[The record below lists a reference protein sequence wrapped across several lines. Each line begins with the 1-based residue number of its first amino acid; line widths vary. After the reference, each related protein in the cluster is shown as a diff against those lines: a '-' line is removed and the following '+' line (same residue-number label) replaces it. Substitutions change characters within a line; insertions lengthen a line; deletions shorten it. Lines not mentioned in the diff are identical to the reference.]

1 MGDPKEAEAI
11 HKAFFPNEAING
23 DLKADSVSA
32 PKLRVGSIKTVIGHL
47 EGTAGLAGLLK
58 ASLAVQHGLI
68 PPNMHFDRLN
78 PNIRP
83 FYEHVEVPTKLLPW
97 PEIAPGAPRRASI
110 NSFGFGG
117 TNAHAIIE
125 RWDGQSQPVTQN
137 GHGEGDTDV
146 ARCGPFTVSA
156 NSETAL
162 LASVESLSA
171 TLQGDDPIDLA
182 RLSWT
187 LQLHRTPLPFRTS
200 FSATTKENL
209 IGRLDL
215 FVQTQKQSRPS
226 TKAVK
231 VPGDVSLLGVFTGQ
245 GAQWPRMGAGLYEHH
260 PSFRNTIQR
269 LEGILREIPDG
280 PTWSLTEE
288 LLAPS
293 AASRVSSAEIS
304 QPLCT
309 AVQVALVDL
318 LEECG
323 VTFTAVVG
331 HSSGEIAAAY
341 AAGVLDARAAIL
353 IAYYRGYHSKLSR
366 SPNGEAGAMIAV
378 GMSMQEAEAFCRRPE
393 FLGRIRLAASNS
405 ASSVTLSGDASAVHE
420 AKVVL
425 DETKTFAR
433 VLRVDTAYHSHHMEA
448 ARQPYLDSL
457 HQCKVRARRPCF
469 KGACT
474 WFSSVYDG
482 KAHEAAASYDGSY
495 WVENMVRPVLF
506 SQAITTAI
514 QSKHFDLAIE
524 VGPHPALQGPAN
536 ETMKHVSETVIPY
549 HGSLKRNEDDL
560 VSFVDMLGFLWASLD
575 CPTPPVDFRRFRES
589 LQVCPAGFKI
599 PRVLKSLPSYP
610 WDHSKSLLSEPKKV
624 RDWRTRGGPIQEL
637 LGTPSYS
644 CNNAEVRWRN
654 ILKLNEMPWLSGH
667 RFQNQ
672 VLFPAAGYLSMAMN
686 AMLHHARDGR
696 AVKLVELQNCKI
708 HNAVTLEEGIGVN
721 IELVVRTLHE
731 GLERM
736 VADICCCCSNAD
748 TTSPELDKKVFTA
761 QAVMVFGDPDMD
773 ALPPRVP
780 LELPLSDVSLD
791 RFYTWMRN
799 LGHDYSGDFL
809 MSSIK
814 RRLDVSTVTAKRLHT
829 EKYKMHPSTLDTV
842 LQSIFAAFSYPGDE
856 RLWTAYLPTDFERI
870 RVNMAGCAHSKTR
883 QSSELVAD
891 CRVAK
896 ASASEVTGDIDVY
909 CAEDGFPEIQIQGF
923 VLSSLEAPAQTNDR
937 SLFAR
942 TVWAREMS
950 PGNSIDSGDA
960 DTDLGT
966 LEYHRNLYQ
975 ICERTAYFY
984 LRTLCDEIPEA
995 EIPSL
1000 EWHFQCLMRWAR
1012 EHVLPATEAGTYPGI
1027 SASWHNDTAESISGL
1042 TSDQYDGQVDLQLL
1056 HKLGPKFPSVV
1067 RGSVSALQLLMED
1080 DLLGKLYKQGFGFPE
1095 ANAKIGAVMG
1105 QISHRYPKLRVL
1117 EIGSGTG
1124 GATSMALRNLGRN
1137 LQEYRFTDISP
1148 GFFEEAQEKFAGFS
1162 SMMTYSVLDIEKSP
1176 TEQGFEAQSFD
1187 LIIAS
1192 NVLHA
1197 TKFLSRTLNNCREL
1211 LRPGGFLVLLELT
1224 GPGLRIPFLF
1234 SGLSGWWLG
1243 HEDGRTHGPTI
1254 SEARW
1259 DSVLRDSQFS
1269 GVDHVLRDFDDESIY
1284 SYSVMV
1290 SQAVDDRIA
1299 LLREPLEQAWPV
1311 HAGPVRIQELIIV
1324 GGGSLSTSK
1333 LTRKVKEVLRPYA
1346 DTVVVVNHL
1355 EDVSKRRLQLGC
1367 AVICLTDL
1375 DQPTFKGM
1383 TQQRLEA
1390 IQLLCKTSKYFLW
1403 ATRGCRASEPTANM
1417 MVGLGRT
1424 IAREMSHLRLKFVD
1438 FDRVE
1443 NLQVTGAK
1451 ISEIFLE
1458 MVLLDI
1464 PGFDQV
1470 LWSQETEVM
1479 IESGNTYIPRVVPDE
1494 DLNARFNATRRE
1506 ISRTALPNS
1515 KPVRVKN
1522 TSAGAILEE
1531 MTAESVGCTGDTVEV
1546 RVRSSS
1552 LLHFSSPDHNGSFYL
1567 SAGNVKK
1574 TGRSVLAI
1582 SEQNASTVHVQQDHI
1597 IDLPLDSPNDSARML
1612 QGALTVVIS
1621 EGILAGVDRSIWIHN
1636 ANNAVFD
1643 LVTQLAKVR
1652 GIETFFSTN
1661 DKASQLALAGKAAYI
1676 HPNIAQYALKKLAP
1690 KGVERFVH
1698 WDAAS
1703 GADGFDDLVASCL
1716 GRIVDIRKS
1725 LANSDVTQPMALPY
1739 TPCELVEILKSFALD
1754 TRPLQSLKEL
1764 GQGLVINAGS
1774 VHGGI
1779 PAASSPTD
1787 VMDWADVESVPV
1799 RVQPTNERIRFA
1811 PQKTYFFIGLT
1822 GDVGLS
1828 LCEWMADHGA
1838 THFALASRNPK
1849 VDPRIIRHLEQK
1861 GATLRVFQLDVADR
1875 ESLKQVH
1882 GEIVSTMPP
1891 ISGVASGALVLR
1903 DKPFESMVLEDLDVV
1918 FGPRVRGSQ
1927 NLDDLFSSTPLDFFV
1942 LFSSLAGIVGN
1953 PGQSNYNASNMFMS
1967 ALAAQRRK
1975 RGLAASVLD
1984 IGMLVGFGNIHNDGS
1999 QGPKLGVEAQFR
2011 REGFMSISE
2020 PGFHVMFAEAVES
2033 GRPQSGLDH
2042 EIVTGLGNY
2051 VDTYWRRS
2059 PRFSHYNTEDVKR
2072 DHHQDHLHT
2081 QRSKNMHDLLAESQ
2095 DAEQA
2100 LAILQDSVATKLGL
2114 LLGSSSADFDRD
2126 VALTTLGLDSL
2137 VAVEVRSWLI
2147 KSLEVDVPVLKI
2159 LGGESLSGI
2168 CRDVVGKLPA
2178 SLRPWA
2184 ANTEESVDKD
2194 CALGSS
2200 SSSSPAQA
2208 VTKTS
2213 EIGPPPS
2220 KQPSKP
2226 LLNHEVVDLDRA
2238 VSLPSD
2244 QITEI
2249 ASQKRSPEVIY
2260 DRVSEVSPAQA
2271 QLYFLYEYLEN
2282 KSAYNVAYDGIFRG
2296 NLDTQRLQQALWT
2309 VAKRHESLRS
2319 AYFRDQ
2325 STKQP
2330 MQGVLSEPRI
2340 IFEHRKAAAG
2350 EVEKA
2355 ISGVKDFIFDIEH
2368 GVVMK
2373 VTVLSESPSLHFI
2386 LFNHHHIAL
2395 DGVSWGIFVADLA
2408 RAYSGRNLL
2417 PFIQQS
2423 IDMTTKRLSSMTPE
2437 ILKEDLAFWEETYQ
2451 NPPEPLPL
2459 FAFANVKTRQTL
2471 KKHVNNS
2478 FVTELGPET
2487 TALVRKAARKLGMT
2501 SFHFYLAAVAA
2512 FLSRC
2517 LAVTD
2522 MAVGVVDANRFD
2534 AEDAD
2539 TIGYFLNI
2547 LPVRITLGTNEAFG
2561 TVARRSRDA
2570 ALGAMAHSAAPY
2582 DTVLSHLGAARQGNA
2597 NPLFQVALNYHK
2609 GLSDVAAL
2617 GGDGKIAWTGGVPAG
2632 NPYDLLVSVHE
2643 FQDRTMLSFVT
2654 QGYMY
2659 DKADAEM
2666 MLGWFSRAVEG
2677 LAAETSTQVGHCP
2690 IVDDSDI
2697 RAAVELGRG
2706 SQTEVPWKGT
2716 LIDRIDEVAEQFPTD
2731 MAIQDDD
2738 GEVLTYA
2745 EMQARALQI
2754 ARRLRD
2760 MSISPGSF
2768 VAMLLDPSADAVCTI
2783 LAVMRLGLVWVPLD
2797 TKNHHDR
2804 LHAILSEARPP
2815 VLVCHGAARERAQ
2828 RHAGEVHHEMML
2840 LDLDTSSSSAE
2851 DEKPVPNLSEA
2862 DQPAAV
2868 LHTSGSTGVPKGAIL
2883 SHGGLVNQI
2892 YGTTAQLG
2900 LGREVTLQQSPL
2912 GFDLMLDQVFLA
2924 LCNGGK
2930 IIVVGSEG
2938 RGDPL
2943 HIANLIVSRGV
2954 TLTHFVPSEYLAL
2967 LNYGFHILKG
2977 CSDWRFAMSGGERL
2991 VPELRRAFRKLES
3004 DQLRLVNVYGPAEI
3018 TIACARGFVPYYTD
3032 EDILSSVDQLRP
3044 SPNYCIEIVD
3054 ADMNIVPVGYPGEIC
3069 VSGPGV
3075 GMGYLN
3081 RPEETRRR
3089 FLTRSPE
3096 CSHGCKGQVRRQWP
3110 RVYRTGDFGRLLP
3123 DGTLKVLGRLDG
3135 DSQVKI
3141 RGHRV
3146 ELDEIS
3152 NALVQASRGAVANAA
3167 VSLRASDVLAA
3178 FIVFDTEFTG
3188 GKSAFARDLAANLPL
3203 PMYMRPE
3210 FIVPVDRIPSNENGK
3225 TDRRAVDQLPIS
3237 DLNGQEDEVTTHCK
3251 SEYLSPM
3258 EQSLKDTWE
3267 EVLASRAVGTK
3278 ARTITSSSDFFEV
3291 GGNSLLLIK
3300 LRSVLQSTYGLTLTL
3315 PELFQSSTLSSM
3327 AGRIEKSVKYH
3338 DVLSEPR
3345 TNGSSDIDWDV
3356 ELATLTDGLPEV
3368 QVNGVL
3374 DSTSFDSPS
3383 RAGGLTVLL
3392 TGATGFIGTHL
3403 LRSLVQDP
3411 RIQKVHCVAV
3421 RPSSTGEPRR
3431 LSVTSPKI
3439 IQHNGDLSS
3448 PGLGLTDAERAS
3460 LSGEIDVVIHNGA
3473 DVSLLKSYQTLRRPN
3488 VVSTRTLCGIAAA
3501 AGGIP
3506 LHFVSTA
3513 AVARVA
3519 IDYDVTPTAALPEV
3533 SVSSEKPTDEINGY
3547 ITSKWASEAL
3557 LDKAAAD
3564 RGVRAWVHRLAHVVG
3579 DDPSELD
3586 AVGMLVK
3593 YSLLMG
3599 RLPAWINEANVAGEW
3614 DFVGVEDVVRDL
3626 VEAAVESAGSSS
3638 GRRTGS
3644 ELEQAPGAHYVN
3656 HCADVKVPHAEL
3668 RGYLEGE
3675 AGAPLA
3681 VVETEEWL
3689 GAAVEEGMNP
3699 LICDFLRG
3707 FFSGG
3712 NKVVLP
3718 LLVKGKSS

>member
-1 MGDPKEAEAI
+1 MV
-11 HKAFFPNEAING
+11 NR
-23 DLKADSVSA
+23 DLGADSVSA
-32 PKLRVGSIKTVIGHL
+32 TKLRVGSIKTVIGHL

-68 PPNMHFDRLN
+68 PPNMHFDQLN

-97 PEIAPGAPRRASI
+97 PETGPRVPRRASI

-125 RWDGQSQPVTQN
+125 KWDRQSQSVTQN
-137 GHGEGDTDV
+137 GHSQSDTDV
-146 ARCGPFTVSA
+146 ALCGPFTVSA
-156 NSETAL
+156 NSETSL

-171 TLQGDDPIDLA
+171 TIRADDPIDLG

-200 FSATTKENL
+200 FTATSKEKL
-209 IGRLDL
+209 IGKLDS
-215 FVQTQKQSRPS
+215 FAQTQKQSRPS

-231 VPGDVSLLGVFTGQ
+231 VPGDISLLGVFTGQ
-245 GAQWPRMGAGLYEHH
+245 GAQWPRMGAGLYERHR
-260 PSFRNTIQR
+260 SFRNTIQR
-269 LEGILREIPDG
+269 LEEILKKIPDG
-280 PTWSLTEE
+280 PKWSLTEQ
-288 LLAPS
+288 LLAP
-293 AASRVSSAEIS
+293 AASSRVSSAEIS

-318 LEECG
+318 LKECG

-341 AAGVLDARAAIL
+341 AAGILDARAAIL
-353 IAYYRGYHSKLSR
+353 ISYYRGYHSKLSR
-366 SPNGEAGAMIAV
+366 SPSGEAGAMIAV
-378 GMSMQEAEAFCRRPE
+378 GMSMEEAEAFCRQPE

-420 AKVVL
+420 AKRVL
-425 DETKTFAR
+425 DDRTTFAR

-448 ARQPYLDSL
+448 ARQPYIDSL
-457 HQCKVRARRPCF
+457 RHCKIQARRPCS
-469 KGACT
+469 KAACT
-474 WFSSVYDG
+474 WFSSVYDSQDQTT
-482 KAHEAAASYDGSY
+482 KYSYEGPY

-514 QSKHFDLAIE
+514 QGKHFDLAIE
-524 VGPHPALQGPAN
+524 VGPHPALQGPAI
-536 ETMKHVSETVIPY
+536 ETMKHVNGDGILY
-549 HGSLKRNEDDL
+549 HGSLKRNEDDVL
-560 VSFVDMLGFLWASLD
+560 SFVDMLGFLWASLD
-575 CPTPPVDFRRFRES
+575 CPRPPVDFRRFRKS
-589 LQVCPAGFKI
+589 LQACPASFKT
-599 PRVLKSLPSYP
+599 PRVLKGLPSYP

-624 RDWRTRGGPIQEL
+624 RDWRTRSGPIQEL

-644 CNNAEVRWRN
+644 CNNEEVRWRN
-654 ILKLNEMPWLSGH
+654 ILKLNEISWLSGH

-672 VLFPAAGYLSMAMN
+672 VLFPAAAYLSMAIN

-696 AVKLVELQNCKI
+696 AVQMVELQNCKI
-708 HNAVTLEEGIGVN
+708 HNAVTLEEGVGVN

-731 GLERM
+731 GPERM

-761 QAVMVFGDPDMD
+761 QAVMAFGDPDED
-773 ALPPRVP
+773 ALPCRVP
-780 LELPLSDVSLD
+780 PDLPLSDVSLD

-842 LQSIFAAFSYPGDE
+842 LQSIFAAFSYPGDG
-856 RLWTAYLPTDFERI
+856 RLWTAYLPTDFQRI
-870 RVNMAGCAHSKTR
+870 RVNMASCSHSKTR

-896 ASASEVTGDIDVY
+896 ASASEVSGDIDVY

-937 SLFAR
+937 CLFAR
-942 TVWAREMS
+942 TVWAKEMS
-950 PGNSIDSGDA
+950 PGNSIGFEHA
-960 DTDLGT
+960 DTDLAA
-966 LEYHRNLYQ
+966 LEYHRKLYQ
-975 ICERTAYFY
+975 TCERTAYFY
-984 LRTLCDEIPEA
+984 LRMLCDEIPET

-1000 EWHFQCLMRWAR
+1000 DWHFQCLMRWAR
-1012 EHVLPATEAGTYPGI
+1012 EHVLPATEAGSYPGI
-1027 SASWHNDTAESISGL
+1027 SASWRNDT
-1042 TSDQYDGQVDLQLL
+1042 SDSVTELASCEYDGQVDLQLL
-1056 HKLGPKFPSVV
+1056 HKLGPKFPSIV

-1080 DLLGKLYKQGFGFPE
+1080 DMLSKLYEQGFGFPE
-1095 ANAKIGAVMG
+1095 ANARIGAVMG

-1124 GATSMALRNLGRN
+1124 GATSMALRHLGPN
-1137 LQEYRFTDISP
+1137 LQEYLFTDMSP
-1148 GFFEEAQEKFAGFS
+1148 GFFEEAQEKFADFS
-1162 SMMTYSVLDIEKSP
+1162 FMMTYAVLDIEKAP
-1176 TEQGFEAQSFD
+1176 TEQGFEPQSFD

-1197 TKFLSRTLNNCREL
+1197 TKFLSRTLNHCREL

-1254 SEARW
+1254 MEARW
-1259 DSVLRDSQFS
+1259 DSVLRESNFS
-1269 GVDHVLRDFDDESIY
+1269 GVDHVLRDFQDDSIY

-1290 SQAVDDRIA
+1290 SQALDGRIN
-1299 LLREPLEQAWPV
+1299 LLREPLEHPWPV
-1311 HAGPVRIQELIIV
+1311 HASPARIQELIII

-1333 LTRKVKEVLRPYA
+1333 LTRKVKEVLRPYSE
-1346 DTVVVVNHL
+1346 TVVILNHL
-1355 EDVSKRRLQLGC
+1355 EEVSKRRLQLGC

-1375 DQPTFKGM
+1375 DQPVFKGM

-1443 NLQVTGAK
+1443 NYQVIEKK
-1451 ISEIFLE
+1451 ISELFLE
-1458 MVLLDI
+1458 MALLDL

-1470 LWSQETEVM
+1470 LWSQETELR
-1479 IESGNTYIPRVVPDE
+1479 IQSGHTYIPRVVPDE

-1506 ISRTALPNS
+1506 VSRNVLPNS

-1522 TSAGAILEE
+1522 TSAGAILED
-1531 MTAESVGCTGDTVEV
+1531 MTAENAGCTGGTVEV
-1546 RVRSSS
+1546 HVRSSS
-1552 LLHFSSPDHNGSFYL
+1552 LLHFSSPDHDVSFYL
-1567 SAGNVKK
+1567 SVGNIKE
-1574 TGRSVLAI
+1574 TGQSVLAI
-1582 SEQNASTVHVQQDHI
+1582 SEQNASRVHVQQDHI
-1597 IDLPLDSPNDSARML
+1597 IELPLDSPNNSARML
-1612 QGALTVVIS
+1612 QGALSVVIC
-1621 EGILAGVDRSIWIHN
+1621 EGMLAGVDRSIWIHN

-1643 LVTQLAKVR
+1643 LVTQLAEAK

-1661 DKASQLALAGKAAYI
+1661 DKASELALAGKSTYI
-1676 HPNIAQYALKKLAP
+1676 HPNIAQHGLKKLAP
-1690 KGVERFVH
+1690 SCVERFVH
-1698 WDAAS
+1698 WEAAS
-1703 GADGFDDLVASCL
+1703 GAGGFDDLVTSCL
-1716 GRIVDIRKS
+1716 GRHVDVRKS
-1725 LANSDVTQPMALPY
+1725 LANSDLTQPLALPY
-1739 TPCELVEILKSFALD
+1739 TPCDLVEILTSFALD
-1754 TRPLQSLKEL
+1754 PNPVQSLKEL
-1764 GQGLVINAGS
+1764 GHGLVINAGA
-1774 VHGGI
+1774 VHEAI
-1779 PAASSPTD
+1779 PVASSPTD
-1787 VMDWADVESVPV
+1787 VLDWADVESVPV
-1799 RVQPTNERIRFA
+1799 RVQPTSERIRFA
-1811 PQKTYFFIGLT
+1811 PEKTYFFIGLT

-1828 LCEWMADHGA
+1828 LCEWMAEHGA

-1861 GATLRVFQLDVADR
+1861 GVTVRVFQLDVADR
-1875 ESLKQVH
+1875 ENLKQVH
-1882 GEIVSTMPP
+1882 REIVSTMPP

-1903 DKPFESMVLEDLDVV
+1903 DAPFESMCLEDFEVV
-1918 FGPRVRGSQ
+1918 FGPRIRGSQ
-1927 NLDDLFSSTPLDFFV
+1927 NLDDLFFSTPLDFFI
-1942 LFSSLAGIVGN
+1942 LLSSLAGIVGN

-1984 IGMLVGFGNIHNDGS
+1984 IGMLVGFGNIHNDGP

-2020 PGFHVMFAEAVES
+2020 PDFHVMFAEAVDS

-2042 EIVTGLGNY
+2042 EIVTGLGDY
-2051 VDTYWRRS
+2051 VDTDWRRS
-2059 PRFSHYNTEDVKR
+2059 PRFSHYNTEDTRR
-2072 DHHQDHLHT
+2072 DHNQDHMNT
-2081 QRSKNMHDLLAESQ
+2081 QRSRSIHDLLAEAE
-2095 DAEQA
+2095 DAQRA
-2100 LAILQDSVATKLGL
+2100 LAILEDSVATKLGL

-2147 KSLEVDVPVLKI
+2147 KTLEVDVPVLKI
-2159 LGGESLSGI
+2159 LGGASLSGI
-2168 CRDVVGKLPA
+2168 CQDVVGKLPT
-2178 SLRPWA
+2178 SLRPWRA
-2184 ANTEESVDKD
+2184 TSEESVDKD
-2194 CALGSS
+2194 SALDSS
-2200 SSSSPAQA
+2200 TSNCPAQA
-2208 VTKTS
+2208 VTTKS
-2213 EIGPPPS
+2213 EIGPS
-2220 KQPSKP
+2220 LFQHLEESA
-2226 LLNHEVVDLDRA
+2226 LTHEVVDLNKT
-2238 VSLPSD
+2238 VSGSSD
-2244 QITEI
+2244 QITE
-2249 ASQKRSPEVIY
+2249 ATSQTQPPEVIY
-2260 DRVSEVSPAQA
+2260 ERVSEVSPAQA

-2282 KSAYNVAYDGIFRG
+2282 KSAYNVAYHGIFRG
-2296 NLDTQRLQQALWT
+2296 NLDTLRLQQALST

-2319 AYFRDQ
+2319 AYFRDS

-2330 MQGVLSEPRI
+2330 MQGVLSESRI

-2355 ISGVKDFIFDIEH
+2355 ISEVKDFIFDIEH

-2373 VTVLSESPSLHFI
+2373 VTVLSQSPSLHFI

-2437 ILKEDLAFWEETYQ
+2437 ILKEDLAFWEQTYQ
-2451 NPPEPLPL
+2451 KPPEPLPL
-2459 FAFANVKTRQTL
+2459 FAFANVKTRQAL
-2471 KKHVNNS
+2471 KKHVNDS
-2478 FVTELGPET
+2478 VATELGPET
-2487 TALVRKAARKLGMT
+2487 TALVRKAARGLGMT

-2517 LAVTD
+2517 LSVTD

-2539 TIGYFLNI
+2539 TMGYFLNI
-2547 LPVRITLGTNEAFG
+2547 LPVRITIRPDEAFG

-2570 ALGAMAHSAAPY
+2570 ALGAMAHSRVPY
-2582 DTVLSHLGAARQGNA
+2582 DAVLSHLGAARQGNA
-2597 NPLFQVALNYHK
+2597 NPLFQVAVNYHK
-2609 GLSDVAAL
+2609 GLSDVTAL

-2654 QGYMY
+2654 QAYMY
-2659 DKADAEM
+2659 DKADVEM
-2666 MLGWFSRAVEG
+2666 MLGWFSRAVGG
-2677 LAAETSTQVGHCP
+2677 LAAETSTKISRCP
-2690 IVDDSDI
+2690 IADDSDI

-2706 SQTEVPWKGT
+2706 SETEVPWKGT
-2716 LIDRIDEVAEQFPTD
+2716 LIDRIDEVAQQFPTD
-2731 MAIQDDD
+2731 TAIQDDD

-2745 EMQARALQI
+2745 QIQARTLQI

-2760 MSISPGSF
+2760 MSVSPGSF
-2768 VAMLLDPSADAVCTI
+2768 VAMLLEPSADAVCTI

-2815 VLVCHGAARERAQ
+2815 VLVCHGATKERAQ
-2828 RHAGEVHHEMML
+2828 RHAGEVNHEMLL
-2840 LDLDTSSSSAE
+2840 LDLDTSSSAPE
-2851 DEKPVPNLSEA
+2851 DERPVPNFSEA

-2868 LHTSGSTGVPKGAIL
+2868 LHTSGSTGSPKGAIL

-2930 IIVVGSEG
+2930 IIVVGSAG

-2967 LNYGFHILKG
+2967 LNYGFHILRG

-3004 DQLRLVNVYGPAEI
+3004 GQLRLVNVYGPAEI
-3018 TIACARGFVPYYTD
+3018 TIACARGFVPYRSD
-3032 EDILSSVDQLRP
+3032 EDVLSSIDQLRP

-3054 ADMNIVPVGYPGEIC
+3054 ADMNVVPVGYPGEIC

-3081 RPEETRRR
+3081 RPEETKQR
-3089 FLTRSPE
+3089 FLTRPGGRSGG
-3096 CSHGCKGQVRRQWP
+3096 SAGQVQRQWP

-3178 FIVFDTEFTG
+3178 FVVFDTEFTG
-3188 GKSAFARDLAANLPL
+3188 DKTGFAKDLAANLPL

-3225 TDRRAVDQLPIS
+3225 TDRRAVDQLAIP
-3237 DLNGQEDEVTTHCK
+3237 DQDGQEVDVTTGK
-3251 SEYLSPM
+3251 QESLTPT
-3258 EQSLKDTWE
+3258 EQSLKDTWQ

-3278 ARTITSSSDFFEV
+3278 ARTVASSSDFFEV

-3300 LRSVLQSTYGLTLTL
+3300 LRSVLQSTYGLTLSL
-3315 PELFQSSTLSSM
+3315 PDLFQSSTLSSM
-3327 AGRIEKSVKYH
+3327 AARIEKGVKRQEG
-3338 DVLSEPR
+3338 LSEPR
-3345 TNGSSDIDWDV
+3345 TNGSNQIHWDV
-3356 ELATLTDGLPEV
+3356 ELATLADGLPEA
-3368 QVNGVL
+3368 QAQGDL
-3374 DSTSFDSPS
+3374 DSTPLDSPS
-3383 RAGGLTVLL
+3383 RADGLIVLL

-3421 RPSSTGEPRR
+3421 RPSSNGEPRI
-3431 LSVTSPKI
+3431 LSITSPKI
-3439 IQHNGDLSS
+3439 VQHHGDLSS
-3448 PGLGLTDAERAS
+3448 PGLGLSDAERAS
-3460 LSGEIDVVIHNGA
+3460 LAGEIDVIIHNGA

-3519 IDYDVTPTAALPEV
+3519 IDYDVTPSEALPEV
-3533 SVSSEKPTDEINGY
+3533 SVSTNRPTDEINGY
-3547 ITSKWASEAL
+3547 IASKWASEAL

-3599 RLPAWINEANVAGEW
+3599 RLPAWINEAKVAGEW

-3626 VEAAVESAGSSS
+3626 VEAAVGSASSS
-3638 GRRTGS
+3638 NGRRGGS
-3644 ELEQAPGAHYVN
+3644 ELEQVTGARYVN
-3656 HCADVKVPHAEL
+3656 HCADVKVPHAGL

-3689 GAAVEEGMNP
+3689 AAAVEEGMNS

-3718 LLVKGKSS
+3718 LLVKGKSP

>member
-1 MGDPKEAEAI
+1 MV
-11 HKAFFPNEAING
+11 NG
-23 DLKADSVSA
+23 DLEADSVGA
-32 PKLRVGSIKTVIGHL
+32 NKLRVGSIKTVIGHL

-68 PPNMHFDRLN
+68 PPNMHFDQLN
-78 PNIRP
+78 PKVQP

-97 PEIAPGAPRRASI
+97 PETAPGTPRRASI

-125 RWDGQSQPVTQN
+125 RWDGQSQTVLQN
-137 GHGEGDTDV
+137 GHGQGDTDL
-146 ARCGPFTVSA
+146 ARFGPFTASA

-171 TLQGDDPIDLA
+171 TLQADDPIDPA

-187 LQLHRTPLPFRTS
+187 LQLHRTPLPFRAS
-200 FSATTKENL
+200 FSATTQEQL
-209 IGRLDL
+209 IGKLDS
-215 FVQTQKQSRPS
+215 FIQIQKHSRAS

-245 GAQWPRMGAGLYEHH
+245 GAQWPRMGAVLYERH
-260 PSFRNTIQR
+260 PSFRDTIQR
-269 LEGILREIPDG
+269 LEETLKKTPDG

-288 LLAPS
+288 LLAP
-293 AASRVSSAEIS
+293 AASSRVSSAEIS

-318 LEECG
+318 LNECG
-323 VTFTAVVG
+323 VTFAAVVG

-341 AAGVLDARAAIL
+341 AAGILDARAAIL
-353 IAYYRGYHSKLSR
+353 ISYYRGYHSKLSR
-366 SPNGEAGAMIAV
+366 SPSGEAGAMMAV
-378 GMSMQEAEAFCRRPE
+378 GMSMEEAEAFCRQPE

-420 AKVVL
+420 AKRVL
-425 DETKTFAR
+425 DERKTFAR

-448 ARQPYLDSL
+448 ARQPYIDSL
-457 HQCKVRARRPCF
+457 RHCKIQAPRPSS

-474 WFSSVYDG
+474 WFSSVYDSQDQTTQY
-482 KAHEAAASYDGSY
+482 SYEGSY

-506 SQAITTAI
+506 SQAVTTAI
-514 QSKHFDLAIE
+514 QGKHFDLAIE
-524 VGPHPALQGPAN
+524 VGPHPALQGPAI
-536 ETMKHVSETVIPY
+536 ETMKHVNGSGILY
-549 HGSLKRNEDDL
+549 HGSLKRNEDDVL
-560 VSFVDMLGFLWASLD
+560 SFVDMLGFLWASLD
-575 CPTPPVDFRRFRES
+575 CPRPPVDFRRFRQS
-589 LQVCPAGFKI
+589 LQACPASFKT
-599 PRVLKSLPSYP
+599 PRVLKGLPSYH
-610 WDHSKSLLSEPKKV
+610 WDHRKSFLSEPKKV
-624 RDWRTRGGPIQEL
+624 RDWRTRNGPIQEL

-644 CNNAEVRWRN
+644 CNNEEVRWRN
-654 ILKLNEMPWLSGH
+654 ILKLNEISWLSGH

-672 VLFPAAGYLSMAMN
+672 VLFPAAAYLSMAIN
-686 AMLHHARDGR
+686 AMLHHARDGQ
-696 AVKLVELQNCKI
+696 AVQMVELQNCKI
-708 HNAVTLEEGIGVN
+708 HNAVTLGEGIGVN

-731 GLERM
+731 GPERM

-761 QAVMVFGDPDMD
+761 QAVMVFGEPDED
-773 ALPPRVP
+773 ALPSRVSP
-780 LELPLSDVSLD
+780 DIPLSDVSLD
-791 RFYTWMRN
+791 RFYRWMRN

-814 RRLDVSTVTAKRLHT
+814 RRLDVSTVTAKRVHT

-842 LQSIFAAFSYPGDE
+842 LQSIFAAFSYPGDG
-856 RLWTAYLPTDFERI
+856 RLWTAYLPTDFQRI
-870 RVNMAGCAHSKTR
+870 RINMASCSHSKTR

-896 ASASEVTGDIDVY
+896 ASASEVSGDIDVY

-937 SLFAR
+937 SFFAR
-942 TVWAREMS
+942 TVWAKEMS
-950 PGNSIDSGDA
+950 PGNSIGSEDA
-960 DTDLGT
+960 HTDLAA
-966 LEYHRNLYQ
+966 LENHRKLYQ
-975 ICERTAYFY
+975 TCERTAYFY
-984 LRTLCDEIPEA
+984 LRMLCDEIPET

-1000 EWHFQCLMRWAR
+1000 DWHFQCLMRWAR
-1012 EHVLPATEAGTYPGI
+1012 DHVLPAPEAGTYPGI
-1027 SASWHNDTAESISGL
+1027 SASWRNDTSESVAELMSGI
-1042 TSDQYDGQVDLQLL
+1042 YDGQIDLRLL
-1056 HKLGPKFPSVV
+1056 HKLGPKFPSIL

-1080 DLLGKLYKQGFGFPE
+1080 DLLGKLYENGFGFPE
-1095 ANAKIGAVMG
+1095 ANARIGAVMG
-1105 QISHRYPKLRVL
+1105 QVSHRYPKLRVL

-1124 GATSMALRNLGRN
+1124 GATSMSLKHLGRN
-1137 LQEYRFTDISP
+1137 LQEYLFTDISP
-1148 GFFEEAQEKFAGFS
+1148 GFFEEAQEKFADFS
-1162 SMMTYSVLDIEKSP
+1162 SMMTYAVLDIEKSP
-1176 TEQGFEAQSFD
+1176 TEQGFEPQSFD

-1211 LRPGGFLVLLELT
+1211 LCPGGYLVLLELT

-1234 SGLSGWWLG
+1234 SGLPGWWLG

-1259 DSVLRDSQFS
+1259 DSVLRESNFS
-1269 GVDHVLRDFDDESIY
+1269 GVDHVLRDFQEDSIY
-1284 SYSVMV
+1284 SYSVMI
-1290 SQAVDDRIA
+1290 SQALDDRIN
-1299 LLREPLEQAWPV
+1299 LLREPLEHVWPV
-1311 HAGPVRIQELIIV
+1311 NASLARIQELVII

-1333 LTRKVKEVLRPYA
+1333 LTRKVKEVLGPYA
-1346 DTVVVVNHL
+1346 ETVVILNHL
-1355 EDVSKRRLQLGC
+1355 EEVSKRRLQLGC
-1367 AVICLTDL
+1367 AAICLTDL
-1375 DQPTFKGM
+1375 DQPVFKGM

-1443 NLQVTGAK
+1443 NHQAAGTK
-1451 ISEIFLE
+1451 ISELFLE
-1458 MVLLDI
+1458 MVLLDG

-1470 LWSQETEVM
+1470 FWSQETELR
-1479 IESGNTYIPRVVPDE
+1479 IQSGQSYIPRVVPDE

-1506 ISRTALPNS
+1506 ISRNVLPNS

-1522 TSAGAILEE
+1522 TSAGAILED
-1531 MTAESVGCTGDTVEV
+1531 MTAENAGCTGDTVEV
-1546 RVRSSS
+1546 HVRSSS
-1552 LLHFSSPDHNGSFYL
+1552 LLHFSSPDHDGSFYL
-1567 SAGNVKK
+1567 SAGNIEK
-1574 TGRSVLAI
+1574 TGQSVLAI
-1582 SEQNASTVHVQQDHI
+1582 SEQNAPRVHVQQDHI
-1597 IDLPLDSPNDSARML
+1597 IELPLDSPNDSARML
-1612 QGALTVVIS
+1612 QGALSVAIC
-1621 EGILAGVDRSIWIHN
+1621 EGMLSGIDRSIWIHN

-1643 LVTQLAKVR
+1643 LVNQLATAK
-1652 GIETFFSTN
+1652 GIKTFFSTN
-1661 DKASQLALAGKAAYI
+1661 DKSSDLALAGKSAYI
-1676 HPNIAQYALKKLAP
+1676 HPNIAQNNLKRLAP
-1690 KGVERFVH
+1690 NDVERFVH
-1698 WDAAS
+1698 WKAAS
-1703 GADGFDDLVASCL
+1703 GAGGFDDLVASCL
-1716 GRIVDIRKS
+1716 GRGVDIRKS
-1725 LANSDVTQPMALPY
+1725 SANSDVTQQMVLPY
-1739 TPCELVEILKSFALD
+1739 TPCDLVEILRSFALD
-1754 TRPLQSLKEL
+1754 PNPLRSLKDL
-1764 GQGLVINAGS
+1764 GHGLVINAGA
-1774 VHGGI
+1774 VHEGI

-1787 VMDWADVESVPV
+1787 VLDWADVESVTV

-1811 PQKTYFFIGLT
+1811 PQKTHFFIGLT

-1861 GATLRVFQLDVADR
+1861 GVTVRILQLDIADR

-1882 GEIVSTMPP
+1882 GEIVATMPP

-1903 DKPFESMVLEDLDVV
+1903 DKPFESMMLEDLDVV

-1927 NLDDLFSSTPLDFFV
+1927 NLDDLFFSTPLDFFI

-1984 IGMLVGFGNIHNDGS
+1984 IGMLVGFGNIHNDGPE
-1999 QGPKLGVEAQFR
+1999 GPKLGVEAQFR

-2020 PGFHVMFAEAVES
+2020 PDFHVMFAEAIES

-2042 EIVTGLGNY
+2042 EIVTGLGDY
-2051 VDTYWRRS
+2051 VDTDWRRS
-2059 PRFSHYNTEDVKR
+2059 PRFSNYNTEEVKR
-2072 DHHQDHLHT
+2072 DHNQGHMNT
-2081 QRSKNMHDLLAESQ
+2081 QRSRNIHDLLAEAE

-2100 LAILQDSVATKLGL
+2100 LATIQDSFATKLGV

-2137 VAVEVRSWLI
+2137 VAVEIRSWLI
-2147 KSLEVDVPVLKI
+2147 KTLEVDVPVLKI
-2159 LGGESLSGI
+2159 LGGASLSGI
-2168 CRDVVGKLPA
+2168 CQDVIGKLPM
-2178 SLRPWA
+2178 LLKPWA
-2184 ANTEESVDKD
+2184 ANTEESVDMD
-2194 CALGSS
+2194 GALGPS
-2200 SSSSPAQA
+2200 
-2208 VTKTS
+2208 TS
-2213 EIGPPPS
+2213 NWPVRALTAASELEPS
-2220 KQPSKP
+2220 LSQHPEQPLS
-2226 LLNHEVVDLDRA
+2226 NREVIDLDRA
-2238 VSLPSD
+2238 IALPLDRTAEVVSRIQPS
-2244 QITEI
+2244 
-2249 ASQKRSPEVIY
+2249 EVIY
-2260 DRVSEVSPAQA
+2260 ERVSEVSPAQA

-2282 KSAYNVAYDGIFRG
+2282 QSAYNVAYHGIFRG
-2296 NLDTQRLQQALWT
+2296 NLDTLRLQQALST
-2309 VAKRHESLRS
+2309 VAERHESLRS
-2319 AYFRDQ
+2319 AYFRDP
-2325 STKQP
+2325 STKKP
-2330 MQGVLSEPRI
+2330 MQGVLPKPGI
-2340 IFEHRKAAAG
+2340 IFEQRNSGTG

-2355 ISGVKDFIFDIEH
+2355 ISEVKDFIFDIEH

-2395 DGVSWGIFVADLA
+2395 DGVSWAIFVTDLA
-2408 RAYSGRNLL
+2408 RAYSERNLL
-2417 PFIQQS
+2417 PFIQQG
-2423 IDMTTKRLSSMTPE
+2423 IEMTTKRLASMTPE
-2437 ILKEDLAFWEETYQ
+2437 ILSEDLAFWEQTYKK
-2451 NPPEPLPL
+2451 PPEPLPL
-2459 FAFANVKTRQTL
+2459 FAFANVKTRQAL
-2471 KKHVNNS
+2471 KKHVNHS
-2478 FVTELGPET
+2478 VGTELGPET

-2547 LPVRITLGTNEAFG
+2547 LPVRITLRPDEAFG
-2561 TVARRSRDA
+2561 TVARRTRDA
-2570 ALGAMAHSAAPY
+2570 ALGAMAHSRAPY
-2582 DTVLSHLGAARQGNA
+2582 DTVLGHLGAARQGNA
-2597 NPLFQVALNYHK
+2597 NPLFQVAVNYHK
-2609 GLSDVAAL
+2609 GLSDVTAL
-2617 GGDGKIAWTGGVPAG
+2617 GSDGKIAWTGGVPAG

-2643 FQDRTMLSFVT
+2643 FRDRTMLSFVT
-2654 QGYMY
+2654 QAYMY
-2659 DKADAEM
+2659 DTSDAEM

-2677 LAAETSTQVGHCP
+2677 LAAETSTKISRCP
-2690 IVDDSDI
+2690 IADDSDT
-2697 RAAVELGRG
+2697 RAAIDLGRG
-2706 SQTEVPWKGT
+2706 SDTEVPWKGT
-2716 LIDRIDEVAEQFPTD
+2716 LIDRIDEVAQQFPTD
-2731 MAIQDDD
+2731 TAIQDDE
-2738 GEVLTYA
+2738 GQVLTYA
-2745 EMQARALQI
+2745 QMQARTLQI
-2754 ARRLRD
+2754 SRRLRN
-2760 MSISPGSF
+2760 MSIAPGSF

-2783 LAVMRLGLVWVPLD
+2783 LAVMRMGLVWVPLD
-2797 TKNHHDR
+2797 IKNHHDR

-2815 VLVCHGAARERAQ
+2815 VLVCHGATKERAQ
-2828 RHAGEVHHEMML
+2828 RHAGEIAHEMLL
-2840 LDLDTSSSSAE
+2840 LDLDTSSSAPE
-2851 DEKPVPNLSEA
+2851 DERPVPNLGKA
-2862 DQPAAV
+2862 DRPAAV

-2892 YGTTAQLG
+2892 YGTAAQLG

-2930 IIVVGSEG
+2930 IIVVGSDG

-2977 CSDWRFAMSGGERL
+2977 CGDWRFAMSGGERL

-3004 DQLRLVNVYGPAEI
+3004 GQLRLVNVYGPAEI
-3018 TIACARGFVPYYTD
+3018 TIACARGFVAYRTD
-3032 EDILSSVDQLRP
+3032 EDVLSSVDQLRP

-3054 ADMNIVPVGYPGEIC
+3054 ADMNTVPVGYPGEIC

-3089 FLTRSPE
+3089 FLTRSPA
-3096 CSHGCKGQVRRQWP
+3096 CPRGSKGEVHRQWP
-3110 RVYRTGDFGRLLP
+3110 RVYRTGDLGRLLS

-3135 DSQVKI
+3135 DTQVKI

-3152 NALVQASRGAVANAA
+3152 NALVQACRGSVTNAA

-3188 GKSAFARDLAANLPL
+3188 DKSAFAKDLSANLPL

-3225 TDRRAVDQLPIS
+3225 TDRTAVDQLTIP
-3237 DLNGQEDEVTTHCK
+3237 DLNGQEVDATTGNTE
-3251 SEYLSPM
+3251 SLSPM
-3258 EQSLKDTWE
+3258 EQSLKDTWQ
-3267 EVLASRAVGTK
+3267 EVLASRAAGTK
-3278 ARTITSSSDFFEV
+3278 ARAITSCSDFFEV
-3291 GGNSLLLIK
+3291 GGNSLLLIS

-3327 AGRIEKSVKYH
+3327 AACIEKNVKQH
-3338 DVLSEPR
+3338 EVLPESR
-3345 TNGSSDIDWDV
+3345 TNGSSEINWDV
-3356 ELATLTDGLPEV
+3356 ELATLADGLPEV
-3368 QVNGVL
+3368 QVHGVL
-3374 DSTSFDSPS
+3374 DSTPPDSPS
-3383 RAGGLTVLL
+3383 RADGLTVLL
-3392 TGATGFIGTHL
+3392 TGSTGFIGTHL

-3431 LSVTSPKI
+3431 LSISSPKI
-3439 IQHNGDLSS
+3439 IHHQGDLSS
-3448 PGLGLTDAERAS
+3448 PGLGLSHAERAS
-3460 LSGEIDVVIHNGA
+3460 LSGDIDVIIHNGA

-3519 IDYDVTPTAALPEV
+3519 IDYDVDPTAALPEV
-3533 SVSSEKPTDEINGY
+3533 SVSTNRPTDEINGY

-3564 RGVRAWVHRLAHVVG
+3564 QRVRAWVHRLAHVVG

-3599 RLPAWINEANVAGEW
+3599 RLPAWTNKAKVVGEW
-3614 DFVGVEDVVRDL
+3614 DFVAVEDVVRDL
-3626 VEAAVESAGSSS
+3626 VEAAVGSAGSSN
-3638 GRRTGS
+3638 GGRTGS
-3644 ELEQAPGAHYVN
+3644 ELKQAGAHYMN

-3668 RGYLEGE
+3668 RGYLEGQ

-3689 GAAVEEGMNP
+3689 AAAVEEGMNP